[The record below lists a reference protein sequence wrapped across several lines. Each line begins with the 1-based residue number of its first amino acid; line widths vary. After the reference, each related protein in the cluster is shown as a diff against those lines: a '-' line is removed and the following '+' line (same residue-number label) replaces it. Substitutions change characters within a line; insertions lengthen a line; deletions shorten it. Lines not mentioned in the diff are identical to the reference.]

1 MAENAGKKKFLSD
14 FFKSLKAE
22 WKKTSWPNRKQVIK
36 QTAAV
41 VVISVI
47 LSGFIRLIDVIGQY
61 LVGFVSTIFG

>member
-1 MAENAGKKKFLSD
+1 MAENAGKKKFLAN

-22 WKKTSWPNRKQVIK
+22 WKKISWPNKGQIVK

-41 VVISVI
+41 VIISAI

-61 LVGFVSTIFG
+61 LVGFDSTIFG